1 MDSQYLYSEF
11 MRTPAMMDALMNTSS
26 SYDDAM
32 LRSKEYAKMFSRN
45 NDMQEAASLSGL
57 QKNFSGYAETPL
69 LSTQYFNASV
79 ASYVSSFA
87 GYMSIEKD
95 FEQPN
100 GLFYWFDT
108 LGVSDLRAVIPNL
121 GKDEL
126 DGVGTVG
133 VFKNNVSVAAPTGGA
148 QSGEYTSLIARKIV
162 PGTVRV
168 KVTYVPSGSTT
179 TTTTVDLID
188 NGQGKFITLPGVLDD
203 TTTKTNGVNYLAGL
217 VTVSFKM
224 NSKMPAIGTIK
235 DITIVGKEDVTGTP
249 CNTAGASN
257 AHANDKRF
265 MAKMNQLAL
274 NTVPDMLIAEYNIAA
289 LGAMKKAT
297 GTDMATFLFNKL
309 RELYTKC
316 INRTLVR
323 TLEEGYIGTTVGDE
337 TNSGGER
344 LDLTTN
350 GLSSTFHDYRS
361 RVDLFEAYMVD
372 IEAALTQKA
381 VKGCDISTFVVG
393 KLAANQFQKASII
406 GKWERNT
413 KMTYINDL
421 LGWYN
426 GIPVLRSEDVE
437 ETNTDIVQYDDKT
450 NTTVKL
456 ARFYAIHKTKDG
468 QMAPLA
474 RGIYMPLTDTP
485 TVGNYN
491 NPTQMAAGI
500 YYQEGIK
507 YLAPELVQR
516 VEFRIG
522 I

>member
-11 MRTPAMMDALMNTSS
+11 MHTPAMMDALMNTSS

-126 DGVGTVG
+126 AQVGTVG
-133 VFKNNVSVAAPTGGA
+133 VFKNEVSVGEGTGT
-148 QSGEYTSLIARKIV
+148 EYTSLIARKIV

-168 KVTYVPSGSTT
+168 KVEYYTDDTK
-179 TTTTVDLID
+179 TTTVDLID
-188 NGQGKFITLPGVLDD
+188 NGQGKFITLPGILDD
-203 TTTKTNGVNYLAGL
+203 ESKVNGVNYLAGL
-217 VTVSFKM
+217 VTIAFKAKD
-224 NSKMPAIGTIK
+224 SKPAFGNNKIK
-235 DITIVGKEDVTGTP
+235 SINIVGKEDVTGTP

-337 TNSGGER
+337 ANNGGER

-350 GLSSTFHDYRS
+350 GMAGTFHDYRS

-426 GIPVLRSEDVE
+426 GIPVLRSEDVD
-437 ETNTDIVQYDDKT
+437 ETSTEDVTYGTTETKT
-450 NTTVKL
+450 KTKL